1 MSNIK
6 ALTPTGQKLLARVK
20 FKRGGQNYKMT
31 MTDRPND
38 PRSQGHKNGNVYC
51 N

>member
-6 ALTPTGQKLLARVK
+6 ALTPTGQKLLAR
-20 FKRGGQNYKMT
+20 RGGQNYKMT
-31 MTDRPND
+31 MTDRPHD
-38 PRSQGHKNGNVYC
+38 PRSQGHKNGNVIAF